1 VIACPLKT
9 GIAEKSRSFRSYQ
22 RVAGMLLP
30 QSLLEA
36 DTRVIL
42 LTLAGWVVLAA
53 ISVQAAP
60 LPPSKATLDELT
72 APPIEP
78 VARGRDAEKSGA
90 EPQPNS

>member
-1 VIACPLKT
+1 
-9 GIAEKSRSFRSYQ
+9 
-22 RVAGMLLP
+22 MLLP

-60 LPPSKATLDELT
+60 LPRSKATLDELT

-78 VARGRDAEKSGA
+78 VAPRKGRGEERRRTPAE
-90 EPQPNS
+90 

>member
-1 VIACPLKT
+1 
-9 GIAEKSRSFRSYQ
+9 
-22 RVAGMLLP
+22 MLLP

-60 LPPSKATLDELT
+60 LPSSKATLDELT

-78 VARGRDAEKSGA
+78 VARIALMRGIAADHARDTT
-90 EPQPNS
+90 Q

>member
-1 VIACPLKT
+1 
-9 GIAEKSRSFRSYQ
+9 
-22 RVAGMLLP
+22 MLLP

-78 VARGRDAEKSGA
+78 VARIALMRGIAADHARDTT
-90 EPQPNS
+90 Q